1 MMPSDALLTL
11 RQVNDSLRAALA
23 RFRPEQTRS
32 SEITAGDL
40 SGVLAELLRAG
51 ECLRNLPSHNTPSTP
66 ATAQETAALAGETS
80 TYRDN
85 LEKLKRFLP
94 DLHARL
100 LAEKARLETAQTHV
114 AAASAWARASGKML

>member
-1 MMPSDALLTL
+1 MSSDALQTL

-23 RFRPEQTRS
+23 RFRPEQTLS
-32 SEITAGDL
+32 SKITAGDL

-51 ECLRNLPSHNTPSTP
+51 ECLRNLAAQNQPSTS
-66 ATAQETAALAGETS
+66 ATAEEAAALAEETRA
-80 TYRDN
+80 YQAN

-114 AAASAWARASGKML
+114 AAASAWARASGKTL